1 MKNTSLY
8 IILFI
13 LGWGA
18 TAQAQKISGKVID
31 PEGKALPGATVMLM
45 NLPDSILNKFGS
57 TNNAGVFTLPRVK
70 AGNYNLQIT
79 FTGFKTLNKALTLEK
94 GKDLALGNLTLQE
107 DKKVLDEIVVKDDRV
122 PIVIKED
129 TIEYNAKAFRTR
141 PNSNVEKLLK
151 QLPGVEVDRDGKIKA
166 QGKEVKKVLVDGK
179 EFFGKDPKIATKNL
193 PADAIDKVQVFD
205 DQSEMS
211 KFTGVDDGNREK
223 TINLKLKKDRKNG
236 FFGNVMAGG
245 GTDNRYDG
253 RFNLNRFSAKTQLSF
268 LGSANNINKRPFSF
282 MDYIN
287 FMGGFSN
294 MSSGGGGSI
303 QLNGS
308 SGLGALLAMNSNQAL
323 SNTNVLGANLNI
335 DLTKNTS
342 LHANYFYNF
351 LGNEINQSTARETF
365 LDSSS
370 FFTNSLQDR
379 TLRNWNHR
387 TNIRLDHKFSK
398 SSRLRFYVDAMYNEG
413 NNDAFS
419 QSTNLINNAQGD
431 EVQQS
436 QTRSTTQAQ
445 SNDFGL
451 STRLLYRKR
460 FGRKGRV
467 LVLQGQLG
475 MQNVTSEDRIV
486 NNQTFLDPIFNNII
500 DQRQPLN
507 NRRMNYDIQAS
518 FIEPVFGK
526 GQAIEL
532 KYQRNNFDN
541 NSFKDFY
548 DQTTEPETFIGS
560 LSNRYTNAF
569 TFDRGYLNY
578 MYRTKKFNL
587 TLGTSVQYSTL
598 NGVITTSETRINRN
612 FLNVLPSLR
621 FRWSLGGVSSVNF
634 NYSTNMN
641 APNMQQLRPVVDN
654 SNPSRLYQ
662 GNPNLDAEYV
672 HRVNLNYHSFDQFS
686 MTSFFGGA
694 YGSLTQNRITNKVTT
709 LANLNQIS
717 QPVNVDYDATINA
730 YASFS
735 TPMRWMAAK
744 IRIRAN
750 GMYNQGLIF
759 VNDVENTVSRRTN
772 SIRVSLENFK
782 KRKMDVRIGARFAQN
797 FTAYS
802 ESSDLDRNFMQEDYF
817 VEGDLDIGKTWQLE
831 ASYTQSVYTGE
842 AFAGGAQTI
851 PLFKAS
857 LSKSFMKN
865 RLQVKFTAFDILNRN
880 QGITRNSVLNFVEE
894 RRVQTIGRYFMI
906 SLAYSIKAF
915 GKGRGNGFV
924 IR

>member
-18 TAQAQKISGKVID
+18 TAQAQKISGKVVD
-31 PEGKALPGATVMLM
+31 PAGQTLPGATVMLVT
-45 NLPDSILNKFGS
+45 LPDSILSKFGS
-57 TNNAGVFTLPRVK
+57 TNSAGAFNLPRIK
-70 AGNYNLQIT
+70 AGSYNLQIT
-79 FTGFKTLNKALTLEK
+79 FTGFKTWNKALTLEK
-94 GKDLALGNLTLQE
+94 GKDIALGNITLEE

-122 PIVIKED
+122 PIVIKKD

-151 QLPGVEVDRDGKIKA
+151 QLPGVEVGRDGKIKA

-179 EFFGKDPKIATKNL
+179 EFFGRDPKIATKNL
-193 PADAIDKVQVFD
+193 PADAVDKVQVFD

-282 MDYIN
+282 MDYVN
-287 FMGGFSN
+287 FMGGFSGL
-294 MSSGGGGSI
+294 SSGGGGQI
-303 QLNGS
+303 ELNGG
-308 SGLGALLAMNSNQAL
+308 SGLGALLSMNSNQAL
-323 SNTNVLGANLNI
+323 SNTNVLGANLNV
-335 DLTKNTS
+335 DLTKKTS

-351 LGNEINQSTARETF
+351 LGNEINQTTDRETF
-365 LDSSS
+365 LDTNS
-370 FFTNSLQDR
+370 FFTNTLQDR

-387 TNIRLDHKFSK
+387 TNLRLDHKFSK

-419 QSTNLINNAQGD
+419 QSTNVQN

-436 QTRSTTQAQ
+436 QTQSTSQGQ
-445 SNDFGL
+445 SNEFGL

-475 MQNVTSEDRIV
+475 TQNITNEDRIL
-486 NNQTFLDPIFNNII
+486 NTQTFLDPTFNNTIN
-500 DQRQPLN
+500 QRQPLD
-507 NRRMNYDIQAS
+507 NRRMNYDVQVS

-526 GQAIEL
+526 GQAVEF

-548 DQTTEPETFIGS
+548 DQTTDPETFIGS

-578 MYRTKKFNL
+578 MYRGKKFNL
-587 TLGTSVQYSTL
+587 TLGASVQYSTL
-598 NGVITTSETRINRN
+598 NGVITTSETRINRD
-612 FLNVLPSLR
+612 FLNLLPSLR
-621 FRWSLGGVSSVNF
+621 FRWTLGNMSNLNL
-634 NYSTNMN
+634 NYSTNMR

-654 SNPSRLYQ
+654 SNPNILYQ

-672 HRVNLNYHSFDQFS
+672 HRINLNYSSFDQFS

-694 YGSLTQNRITNKVTT
+694 YGSFTQNRITNRVTT
-709 LANLNQIS
+709 LANFNQIS
-717 QPVNVDYDATINA
+717 QPVNVNYDATMNA

-735 TPMRWMAAK
+735 TPLRWMAAK

-750 GMYNQGLIF
+750 GMFNQRLVF
-759 VNDVENTVSRRTN
+759 VNDIENTVNNRTN
-772 SIRVSLENFK
+772 AIRVSLENFK
-782 KRKMDVRIGARFAQN
+782 KRTMDIRIGARFAQN

-802 ESSDLDRNFMQEDYF
+802 ESSDLDRTFMQEDYF
-817 VEGDLDIGKTWQLE
+817 VEADLDIGKTWQLE
-831 ASYTQSVYTGE
+831 TSFTQSVYTGE

-851 PLFKAS
+851 PLLQAS
-857 LSKSFMKN
+857 ISKSFMKN
-865 RLQVKFTAFDILNRN
+865 RLQVKLTAFDILNRN

-894 RRVQTIGRYFMI
+894 RRIQTIGRYFMI

-915 GKGRGNGFV
+915 GKRGRGNG
-924 IR
+924 IILR

>member
-1 MKNTSLY
+1 MKNISLY
-8 IILFI
+8 TILFI
-13 LGWGA
+13 FGWGA
-18 TAQAQKISGKVID
+18 IAQAQKITGKVSD
-31 PEGKALPGATVMLM
+31 PQGKILPGATVMLVS
-45 NLPDSILNKFGS
+45 LPDSILAKFGS
-57 TNNAGVFTLPRVK
+57 TNGSGDFTLARAK

-79 FTGFKTLNKALTLEK
+79 FTGFKTWNKALTLEK
-94 GKDLALGNLTLQE
+94 GKDIALGKITLQE
-107 DKKVLDEIVVKDDRV
+107 DKKVLDEIVVKDDRI
-122 PIVIKED
+122 PIVIKKD
-129 TIEYNAKAFRTR
+129 TIEYNAGSFRTR
-141 PNSNVEKLLK
+141 PNANVEKLLK
-151 QLPGVEVDRDGKIKA
+151 QLPGVEVGRDGKIKA
-166 QGKEVKKVLVDGK
+166 QGKEVRKVLVDGK

-205 DQSEMS
+205 DKSDMS

-245 GTDNRYDG
+245 GTDSRYDG
-253 RFNLNRFSAKTQLSF
+253 RFNLNRFDSKTQLSF
-268 LGSANNINKRPFSF
+268 LGSANNINKRPFSV

-287 FMGGFSN
+287 FMGGLS
-294 MSSGGGGSI
+294 SLSGGGGQI
-303 QLNGS
+303 RLNGS
-308 SGLGALLAMNSNQAL
+308 SGLGALLAMNSSQAL
-323 SNTNVLGANLNI
+323 SNTNVLGGNLNV
-335 DLTKNTS
+335 DFTKKTS

-351 LGNEINQSTARETF
+351 LGNEINQTAARETF
-365 LDSSS
+365 LDTNS
-370 FFTNSLQDR
+370 FFTNTLQDR
-379 TLRNWNHR
+379 NLRNWNHR
-387 TNIRLDHKFSK
+387 ANVRLDHKFSK

-413 NNDAFS
+413 NNDAMS
-419 QSTNLINNAQGD
+419 QSTNLVADGQGG

-436 QTRSTTQAQ
+436 QTRSTTQAN

-451 STRLLYRKR
+451 TTRLLYRKR

-475 MQNVTSEDRIV
+475 MQNLTSEDRIL
-486 NNQTFLDPIFNNII
+486 NNQTFLDPTFNTTIN
-500 DQRQPLN
+500 QRQPLN
-507 NRRMNYDIQAS
+507 NRRMNYDVQAS

-526 GQAIEL
+526 GQALEL

-548 DQTTEPETFIGS
+548 DQTNVPETFIGG

-578 MYRTKKFNL
+578 MYRSKKINL

-598 NGVITTSETRINRN
+598 NGVITTSETRINRD
-612 FLNVLPSLR
+612 FLNLLPSLN
-621 FRWSLGGVSSVNF
+621 FRWSLGNVSSLNF
-634 NYSTNMN
+634 NYGTNMN
-641 APNMQQLRPVVDN
+641 APSMEQLRPVVDN

-672 HRVNLNYHSFDQFS
+672 HRLNLNYHTFDQFS
-686 MTSFFGGA
+686 LTSFFGGA
-694 YGSLTQNRITNKVTT
+694 SGRLVQNRITNRVTT

-717 QPVNVDYDATINA
+717 QPVNVSYDATING

-750 GMYNQGLIF
+750 GMYNQGLVF
-759 VNDVENTVSRRTN
+759 VNDVENTVSRRNN

-782 KRKMDVRIGARFAQN
+782 KRTMDVRIGVRFAQN

-802 ESSDLDRNFMQEDYF
+802 ESSDLNRNFMQEDYF
-817 VEGDLDIGKTWQLE
+817 VESDLDIGKTWQLE

-842 AFAGGAQTI
+842 AFAGGAQTV
-851 PLFKAS
+851 PLLKAS

-880 QGITRNSVLNFVEE
+880 QGITRQSVLNFVEE
-894 RRVQTIGRYFMI
+894 RRIQTIGRYFMV

-915 GKGRGNGFV
+915 G
-924 IR
+924 